1 MGYAIEKGIN
11 SLVGIRYYETEGEVI
26 ADAVRA
32 LLEKKPELRREIAI
46 YLYKNGELSLWK
58 ASEIARM
65 NIEEFKDVLSRR
77 GIKIKVSGTKEKSNK
92 RLKEV
97 FDV

>member
-1 MGYAIEKGIN
+1 ML
-11 SLVGIRYYETEGEVI
+11 S
-26 ADAVRA
+26 VRA
-32 LLEKKPELRREIAI
+32 LLEKKPELRREIAV
-46 YLYKNGELSLWK
+46 YLYKKGEVSLWK

-65 NIEEFKDVLSRR
+65 NLEEFKEVLSRR
-77 GIKIKVSGTKEKSNK
+77 GIKIKVSGTKEESDK

>member
-1 MGYAIEKGIN
+1 MGYAIEKEIN
-11 SLVGIRYYETEGEVI
+11 SLVGIGYYETEGEVI